1 MIKASGGKLTGIAL
15 TADKA
20 DSRRRKVTCG

>member
-1 MIKASGGKLTGIAL
+1 MIKASGGKLTDIAL

>member
-20 DSRRRKVTCG
+20 DSRRHKVTCG